1 MDSGTSFSMTS
12 VPMMKEYILTKKL
25 GCGTYATVYK
35 AYKKVNSVWL
45 ADLSINDLYINYV
58 GNYTVHN

>member
-1 MDSGTSFSMTS
+1 MTS